1 MKRRKRHTL
10 LKFIILAVIAGGVVQ
25 YSGVLKDT
33 GVFPEKITNQ
43 ISVEQK
49 NAKAETYSGTAE
61 EQTAKSTE
69 ISTENETADTEVPHG
84 YAYETLTA
92 EQKTVYDE
100 VYRIILAHDSKVKVS
115 TCDEKVLEKAYR
127 SVIADHGGIFWVSGY
142 NYTQYTMGKKIVSI
156 DFSPSYTMERTERDS
171 YQRRIDAVVDSIL
184 KNVDPSWGDYE
195 KAKYVFEYLAG
206 NVEYQM
212 GTEQNQN
219 IISVFLNKKTVCQ
232 GYANATQYLLT
243 LLGIPAVVVTGT
255 AEGDTHAWN
264 LVQLDGAYYFMDT
277 TWGNSSYN
285 NGASGMGT
293 FINYNYFAVTT
304 GELQKT
310 HQPNDDI
317 IVPVCQAV
325 KDNYYVHENL
335 YFDTWDADSIGNVY
349 RAAYEQGDGF
359 CSVRFADRELYEQA
373 FTYFITDQKIVHY
386 CKGLTS
392 LYYLEDSDQNVL
404 TIKF

>member
-61 EQTAKSTE
+61 EQTVKSTE

-115 TCDEKVLEKAYR
+115 TCDEKVLEKSYR

>member
-1 MKRRKRHTL
+1 
-10 LKFIILAVIAGGVVQ
+10 VIAGGVVQ

-33 GVFPEKITNQ
+33 DVFPEKITNQ

-115 TCDEKVLEKAYR
+115 TCDEKVLEKSYR

-277 TWGNSSYN
+277 TWGNATYS
-285 NGASGMGT
+285 GDGMGLDS

-335 YFDTWDADSIGNVY
+335 YFDTWDADNIGNVY
-349 RAAYEQGDGF
+349 RTAYEQGDGF

-373 FTYFITDQKIVHY
+373 FSYFITDQKIVHY

>member
-277 TWGNSSYN
+277 TWGNATYS
-285 NGASGMGT
+285 GDGMGLDS

-335 YFDTWDADSIGNVY
+335 YFDTWDADNIGNVY
-349 RAAYEQGDGF
+349 RTAYEQGDGF

-373 FTYFITDQKIVHY
+373 FSYFITDQKIVHY

>member
-61 EQTAKSTE
+61 EQTVKSTE

-115 TCDEKVLEKAYR
+115 TCDEKVLEKSYR

-277 TWGNSSYN
+277 TWGNATYS
-285 NGASGMGT
+285 GDGMGLDS